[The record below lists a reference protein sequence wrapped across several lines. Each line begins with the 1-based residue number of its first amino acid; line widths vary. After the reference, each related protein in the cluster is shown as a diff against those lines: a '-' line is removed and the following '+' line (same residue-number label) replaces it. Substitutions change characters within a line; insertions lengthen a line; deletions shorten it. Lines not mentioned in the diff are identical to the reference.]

1 MKYKVGSVQINNGF
15 SGQYYLPFSIGL
27 LIGYFRAH
35 SKERDRFSFSLPLY
49 KRLPLKTCIEHLKDS
64 DIVLFSTYVW
74 NEKISLSIAS
84 YLKKLNPE
92 VLIIFGGPSVP
103 DMPGNYLKAH
113 PFIDIVCHQ
122 EGERTLTA
130 LLDRYPSRDYTDV
143 SGIGYLGTQGEIH
156 KNDSLPRM
164 RDLNVVPSPYLEGV
178 FDNLM
183 QVSGHENWLASWETN
198 RGCPFACTYCDW
210 GSATNSK
217 VSRMDMGKI
226 KEELEWFATNKI
238 EFLFLCDA
246 NFGMLPRDYEI
257 AEMAIK
263 AKRDFGYPH
272 VLSVQATKN
281 ARERSYKIQKLLYE
295 GGLHKGVNIA
305 MQTTDPMT
313 LKEIKRDNISLAD
326 YGELQRRF
334 LKDKIPT
341 YSDLI
346 IGLPGDTYR
355 SFKKSI
361 QMLIESGQHIRIQFN
376 NLSILPNAEMA
387 QPSYLERNQIRTIK
401 IPIVNMHG
409 LSEEDES
416 EIKEVQDLVIA
427 TKSMPLRSWKKTRFY
442 ANAVEFYYFNRL
454 LQVPLLLISKYCE
467 ISFTNLFTKL
477 AEINDT
483 DNFPVITML
492 NNILKKH
499 VNDITLGKP
508 EFLLSTKW
516 LNIYWPPGEFCLL
529 TLVNNNIIEKFY
541 REANKLFNTLVRT
554 RKWETFIKD
563 CINYNQKILKLPN
576 AKTDICIETNY
587 DILKYYEN
595 ALYNKYIPLEI
606 KKTRYTLKLNN
617 QHKLTRKEW
626 AQKVVWYGHRNSAYI
641 YGTESIT
648 KDIAGHY

>member
-1 MKYKVGSVQINNGF
+1 
-15 SGQYYLPFSIGL
+15 
-27 LIGYFRAH
+27 
-35 SKERDRFSFSLPLY
+35 
-49 KRLPLKTCIEHLKDS
+49 
-64 DIVLFSTYVW
+64 
-74 NEKISLSIAS
+74 
-84 YLKKLNPE
+84 
-92 VLIIFGGPSVP
+92 
-103 DMPGNYLKAH
+103 
-113 PFIDIVCHQ
+113 
-122 EGERTLTA
+122 
-130 LLDRYPSRDYTDV
+130 
-143 SGIGYLGTQGEIH
+143 
-156 KNDSLPRM
+156 
-164 RDLNVVPSPYLEGV
+164 
-178 FDNLM
+178 
-183 QVSGHENWLASWETN
+183 
-198 RGCPFACTYCDW
+198 
-210 GSATNSK
+210 
-217 VSRMDMGKI
+217 
-226 KEELEWFATNKI
+226 
-238 EFLFLCDA
+238 
-246 NFGMLPRDYEI
+246 
-257 AEMAIK
+257 
-263 AKRDFGYPH
+263 
-272 VLSVQATKN
+272 
-281 ARERSYKIQKLLYE
+281 YE

-467 ISFTNLFTKL
+467 ISFTNLFSTF

-508 EFLLSTKW
+508 EFLLSKKW

-554 RKWETFIKD
+554 RKWEIFIKD
-563 CINYNQKILKLPN
+563 CINYNQKILKLP
-576 AKTDICIETNY
+576 
-587 DILKYYEN
+587 
-595 ALYNKYIPLEI
+595 
-606 KKTRYTLKLNN
+606 
-617 QHKLTRKEW
+617 
-626 AQKVVWYGHRNSAYI
+626 
-641 YGTESIT
+641 
-648 KDIAGHY
+648 